1 MPILNVVSSSIL
13 PCGNVVI
20 MSEAIR
26 IREKHTGKPL
36 NYQIV
41 EQNRKVDHI
50 WWVSDVSIFQTH
62 FPNWKYLY
70 NLNMNINDIFQ
81 EWENLTEKFQQE

>member
-1 MPILNVVSSSIL
+1 MPAEPQTFGGGLHSHCS
-13 PCGNVVI
+13 

>member
-1 MPILNVVSSSIL
+1 M
-13 PCGNVVI
+13 
-20 MSEAIR
+20 IR
-26 IREKHTGKPL
+26 ICEKHTGKPL

-62 FPNWKYLY
+62 FPNRKYLY